1 MFCAGLNRR
10 NEVKEVFLGANLPK
24 PRTELRGS
32 GRCVN
37 EEVSLEE
44 MVKKD
49 KAKGGIVRMHM
60 KVHLASDSL

>member
-10 NEVKEVFLGANLPK
+10 NEVKERYLGANLPK

-37 EEVSLEE
+37 EQLTPEE
-44 MVKKD
+44 KVNKD
-49 KAKGGIVRMHM
+49 NAKGGIV
-60 KVHLASDSL
+60 